1 MEERRKNMKQRK
13 HRCLSLLLALTLML
27 GLLPGT
33 AWAAEGAL
41 QGSGTAG
48 EPYLIADAADLK
60 AFRDLVAGGAAD
72 DGENPN
78 AGLCAKL
85 TADIDLREEP
95 WEPFAPADGHASS
108 AYAGTF
114 DGDGHTIRGL
124 SIDSSASN
132 QGLFGWI
139 NGATIKNLQVEGSVV
154 SSGNYVG
161 GIVGKAQSGTIENCS
176 FTGTVSC
183 TKNGGYAGGITGYA
197 GNTKTQTATIAGCF
211 HAGSVTSSGYAGGIV
226 GYAKYTAIS
235 DCYHTGEISGAS
247 RAGGIAAQLQNNCSA
262 ANSYNI
268 GAVTG
273 SSTAADICDFLYTS
287 ASLTNCYYQ
296 HTATGAGTGSV
307 TNCAQI
313 SGADGLAEKLG
324 SAFAADSGNINGGWP
339 ILAWQAGTGPVQ
351 QEPAI
356 EITGSAVL
364 YDTNSGD
371 KPTSTLT
378 VAYKN
383 MEEEPAVTW
392 ELISGEGVV
401 ALRQVQNPG
410 ASDNVRI
417 VQALQPGKATVRAT
431 AGDCSDEIEL
441 TVMPFVTTVEIAGTV
456 AAGQTVWAQINT
468 LGGEEYD
475 YEQFPEVQVQ
485 WYYLKQE
492 DYLNYDKLIPLES
505 SARTLVVPENLA
517 GDYLYFKCIY
527 NGEEKTPPRPIQI
540 AEKADGI
547 LSADRDALTLPE
559 ELRADNTKLTL
570 PERGKNGSAITWE
583 SSNPLV
589 ISADGTVTLPDEGKE
604 TVTLTATL
612 SYGGKTETKA
622 FSVVVWSQAAVD
634 ADRQSVLQQAA
645 ASLGEWYKLYP
656 VYGED
661 INLNEM
667 LQSDLKAEGF
677 DGIEISVQSVVEEYG
692 GAGIAENGDVTYFYT
707 DPNAAPAIHFGRC
720 QVTFLLEKDGAKL
733 SFGPVP
739 VLLYWD
745 AEKVETAMKQEILN
759 QVTLESILAE
769 GDTASSVTGNLTLP
783 RAVDGKTWTLISWE
797 SSNEDVI
804 SISSEKQSS
813 ADALFAP
820 YIGVVKPGE
829 TAQKVTLTAA
839 FTFQLTNDVGGN
851 ERPIVLYQSY
861 EVTVPAM
868 TEEDA
873 DTIRAALMEKLDAGF
888 AAKGLTDAVTGE
900 QLQRNADGSYTAIN
914 DIQLPTTRDF
924 GVDGKYDPVTLSSDC
939 ADVITAPDVNNAARF
954 WVYRPGVGQEAAS
967 ATITVTLHDRDT
979 SITASK
985 EFKICVPALTQ
996 EEIDAELALME
1007 KVKANYFNGLNN
1019 GANAAKDDVRYDL
1032 TPFVEV
1038 YEGESGQLVWVRD
1051 AKDMKGSGIVP
1062 TPIEGWE
1069 ELEAWRLFRSSNP
1082 GVIAHETLEVT
1093 RQSEAKAVTITSYLS
1108 SETLGRYG
1116 ELYQSDPVK
1125 YAQYE
1130 ALQDL
1135 YYQPV
1140 TAETASQSSVL
1151 TRAAAAAKNGSAVSE
1166 NDTATVLVRGTKNP
1180 ASTIPVVETIDVT
1193 FTLVGPEGTWI
1204 APVTLT
1210 GLDEQKTVYDVFQQV
1225 LSENGYTYTRE
1236 RGTYIVSITKP
1247 NGDILAEEDM
1257 GENSGWLYR
1266 VNGTIP
1272 DVYMAA
1278 CGLHDGDTIQV
1289 FYTEDYEKEN
1299 GYEND
1304 DWSSST
1310 QPGREEENGA
1320 EVVWNSG
1327 RGVYEITLPKN
1338 SRGPQRVTLSA
1349 EPGQIVV
1356 IVYADGTEKVL
1367 KKSALEDGKV
1377 RFLLEEDASVRLVTY
1392 TNSFA
1397 DVAQDAWYADAV
1409 DFVAGRELLR
1419 GVAADRFAPNTT
1431 LSRGML
1437 ATVLCRLEGA
1447 EGETRQSDFSDVGA
1461 DAWYAQA
1468 VAWAAAEEIVVGY
1481 ADGSFRPDAPI
1492 TREQLAVMLYRY
1504 AKTQGMR
1511 TGGRDTLRS
1520 FSDSGSVSDWARDAV
1535 AWTVDSGILAGR
1547 PEGTLDPAGT
1557 ASRAEAAAMLQR
1569 LVGLMV
1575 R

>member
-1 MEERRKNMKQRK
+1 MKQRK

-33 AWAAEGAL
+33 AWAAEGGL

-85 TADIDLREEP
+85 TADIDLQEEP
-95 WEPFAPADGHASS
+95 WEPFAPADGYVGS

-114 DGDGHTIRGL
+114 DGDGHTISGL
-124 SIDSSASN
+124 SIDSSASY
-132 QGLFGWI
+132 QGLFGRI

-161 GIVGKAQSGTIENCS
+161 GIVGQVQSGTLENCS
-176 FTGTVSC
+176 FTGTISC

-197 GNTKTQTATIAGCF
+197 GNTKAQTAAITGCF

-262 ANSYNI
+262 ANSYSI

-296 HTATGAGTGSV
+296 NKATGAGTGSV

-324 SAFAADSGNINGGWP
+324 SAFAADSSINGGWP
-339 ILAWQAGTGPVQ
+339 ILAWQTGTGPVQ

-383 MEEEPAVTW
+383 MQEEPTVTW
-392 ELISGEGVV
+392 ELVSGEDVV

-559 ELRADNTKLTL
+559 ELRADNTRLTL
-570 PERGKNGSAITWE
+570 PERGENGSAITWE

-589 ISADGTVTLPDEGKE
+589 ISADGTVTLPAAGKE
-604 TVTLTATL
+604 TVTLTAML
-612 SYGGKTETKA
+612 SYGGKTETRA

-634 ADRQSVLQQAA
+634 ADRQSVLRQAA
-645 ASLGEWYKLYP
+645 ASLGAWYKLYP

-677 DGIEISVQSVVEEYG
+677 DGIEVSVQSVVEEYG

-759 QVTLESILAE
+759 RVTLESILAE

-813 ADALFAP
+813 ADELFAP

-939 ADVITAPDVNNAARF
+939 ADVIAAPDVNNAARF

-1038 YEGESGQLVWVRD
+1038 YEDENGQLVWVRD
-1051 AKDMKGSGIVP
+1051 TKDMTGSGIVP

-1069 ELEAWRLFRSSNP
+1069 ELEAWRLFQSSNP

-1116 ELYQSDPVK
+1116 ELYRSDPVK
-1125 YAQYE
+1125 YAQYA

-1140 TAETASQSSVL
+1140 TAETASQAAVSAR
-1151 TRAAAAAKNGSAVSE
+1151 TAAAAKTGSAVSE

-1180 ASTIPVVETIDVT
+1180 ASTIPVAETIDVT

-1278 CGLHDGDTIQV
+1278 CGLHDGDSIQV

-1304 DWSSST
+1304 GW
-1310 QPGREEENGA
+1310 N
-1320 EVVWNSG
+1320 NSG
-1327 RGVYEITLPKN
+1327 HSGQTEKPETTAPVVQWNGKERVYEVTLPAG
-1338 SRGPQRVTLSA
+1338 SSGPQRVTIPGA
-1349 EPGQIVV
+1349 QGQIVV
-1356 IVYADGTEKVL
+1356 IVHQDGSEEIV
-1367 KKSALEDGKV
+1367 KKSMAQDGQV
-1377 RFLLEEDASVRLVTY
+1377 SFLLEESASVKLVNY
-1392 TNSFA
+1392 TNPFG
-1397 DVAQDAWYADAV
+1397 DIVQDAWYADAV
-1409 DFVAGRELLR
+1409 GFVAGRELFL
-1419 GVAADRFAPNTT
+1419 GVDEGRFAPDET
-1431 LSRGML
+1431 LSRSML
-1437 ATVLCRLEGA
+1437 ATVLYRLE
-1447 EGETRQSDFSDVGA
+1447 EPDFSSTENVFVDTQA
-1461 DAWYAQA
+1461 DAWYTQA
-1468 VAWAAAEEIVVGY
+1468 VMWTAEEGIVLGY
-1481 ADGSFRPDAPI
+1481 ADGRFGPEDPI
-1492 TREQLAVMLYRY
+1492 TREQLALMLYRY
-1504 AKTQGMR
+1504 AET
-1511 TGGRDTLRS
+1511 TGLSTSGRDTLRS
-1520 FSDSGSVSDWARDAV
+1520 FSDSSRISAWARDAM
-1535 AWTVDSGILAGR
+1535 AWAVDSGILTGQ
-1547 PEGTLDPAGT
+1547 PDGTLNPAGFAT
-1557 ASRAEAAAMLQR
+1557 RAEAAVMLQR
-1569 LVGLMV
+1569 VTAMML